1 MSSTKVIG
9 SIYIQ
14 LGLGVLL
21 TGTMLI
27 ASGCNTNT
35 AAPNLNQ
42 KLYATNGDSVVV
54 FTPPANTTVNVAPT
68 FNITG
73 ALTGL
78 IDPHRI
84 AIDAKGNIYVTNH
97 GNSTVSVFAAG
108 ATGNVAPTATIS
120 GAGTGLS
127 GPSGI
132 ALDSAGKIYVANSES
147 NSITVYAAGA
157 TGNATPAV
165 TIYGTNTGLSFPNGL
180 ALDSTGK
187 IYVSNEDGNSITVYA
202 ANPTYVPASSI
213 NPNVNLAPTE
223 LINVLNE
230 APTVTISGTNTG
242 LSCPHALALDA
253 TGNIY
258 AVNAGCDT
266 GNSVTVYAASATGNA
281 TPTATISGKST
292 NFDNP
297 NGIALDAEGDIYVGN
312 QNSVEVYAAKPTGS
326 VTTAPVYTLTG
337 TTTGLNGI
345 HGITVY

>member
-14 LGLGVLL
+14 LGLGVLI

-27 ASGCNTNT
+27 TSGCNSN

-42 KLYATNGDSVVV
+42 KLYATNGNSIVV

-68 FNITG
+68 LNITG

-78 IDPHRI
+78 NDPHRI

-97 GNSTVSVFAAG
+97 GSSSVSVFAAG
-108 ATGNVAPTATIS
+108 STGNVAPTATIS

-132 ALDSAGKIYVANSES
+132 ALDSTGKIYVANSNG

-157 TGNATPAV
+157 TGNATPTV

-187 IYVSNEDGNSITVYA
+187 IYVANEDNSTITVYA
-202 ANPTYVPASSI
+202 ANPTYVPTKSPAIVSEISS
-213 NPNVNLAPTE
+213 NF
-223 LINVLNE
+223 NVLND
-230 APTVTISGTNTG
+230 APTATISGTNTG

-253 TGNIY
+253 TANIY
-258 AVNAGCDT
+258 IVNAGCDG

-281 TPTATISGKST
+281 APTATISGKNT

-312 QNSVEVYAAKPTGS
+312 QTSVEVYAAKPTGS

-337 TTTGLNGI
+337 TTTGLTGI
-345 HGITVY
+345 HGVTVY

>member
-9 SIYIQ
+9 SIYFQ
-14 LGLGVLL
+14 LGLGVFL

-27 ASGCNTNT
+27 ASGCNSGA

-42 KLYATNGDSVVV
+42 KLYATNGNSVVV

-68 FNITG
+68 LNITG

-78 IDPHRI
+78 DDPHRT
-84 AIDAKGNIYVTNH
+84 AIDAKGNIYVTNFN
-97 GNSTVSVFAAG
+97 GTPSVSIFAAG

-120 GAGTGLS
+120 GANTGLD

-132 ALDSAGKIYVANSES
+132 ALDSAGKIYVANSDS

-157 TGNATPAV
+157 TGNATPTV
-165 TIYGTNTGLSFPNGL
+165 TIYGTNTGLQFPNGL

-187 IYVSNEDGNSITVYA
+187 IYVANEDASTITVYA
-202 ANPTYVPASSI
+202 ANPTYTPGKS
-213 NPNVNLAPTE
+213 TE
-223 LINVLNE
+223 ALVSPQPSMSNVLNE
-230 APTVTISGTNTG
+230 APVATISGTNTG

-253 TGNIY
+253 TSNIY
-258 AVNAGCDT
+258 AVNGGCDS
-266 GNSVTVYAASATGNA
+266 GGSVTVYAASATGNA
-281 TPTATISGKST
+281 TPTATISGKNT
-292 NFDNP
+292 NFDDP
-297 NGIALDAEGDIYVGN
+297 NGISLDDEGDIYVGN
-312 QNSVEVYAAKPTGS
+312 HNAVEVYAAKPTGS

-345 HGITVY
+345 HGVTVN